1 MDEYI
6 GIMQKTP
13 LFKAMSAHEIEKAVE
28 YLSGRVMDYKKGTY
42 IFQYNEKIKNI
53 GLVLKGEV
61 RVEREDYYGNRSIIA
76 SISQGDIFG
85 EVYACLENTSLGVNV
100 LAVKDSKILMLNMDK
115 RKLEKGFNQEFYG
128 RLTENLI
135 SILAHKAYSLNRK
148 IEHIT
153 KRSTREK
160 LLSFFSEQAVLS
172 QSASF
177 DINFNRQE
185 LADYLCVDRSAMS
198 LELSK
203 MSKEGIIVYNKN
215 HFELLKHSCS

>member
-6 GIMQKTP
+6 GIIQKTP
-13 LFKAMSAHEIEKAVE
+13 LFKTMSAEETKKAVE
-28 YLSGRVMDYKKGTY
+28 YLKGRVLDYKKGTY
-42 IFQYNEKIKNI
+42 IFQCNEKIKNI
-53 GLVLKGEV
+53 GLVIKGEA

-76 SISQGDIFG
+76 SIGQGDIFG

-115 RKLEKGFNQEFYG
+115 AELEKGFNQKFYAHIIQ
-128 RLTENLI
+128 NLI
-135 SILAHKAYSLNRK
+135 SILAFKAYSLNRK

-172 QSASF
+172 QSSSF
-177 DINFNRQE
+177 NINFNRQE

-203 MSKEGIIVYNKN
+203 MSKDGIIAYNKN
-215 HFELLKHSCS
+215 HFELLKHS

>member
-6 GIMQKTP
+6 GIIQKTP
-13 LFKAMSAHEIEKAVE
+13 LFKTMSAEETKKAVE
-28 YLSGRVMDYKKGTY
+28 YLKGRVLDYKKGTY
-42 IFQYNEKIKNI
+42 IFQRSEKIKNI
-53 GLVLKGEV
+53 GLVIKGEA

-76 SISQGDIFG
+76 SIGQGDIFG

-115 RKLEKGFNQEFYG
+115 AELEKGFNQEFYAHIIQ
-128 RLTENLI
+128 NLI
-135 SILAHKAYSLNRK
+135 SILAFKAYSLNRK

-172 QSASF
+172 QSSSF

-203 MSKEGIIVYNKN
+203 MSKDGIIAYNKN
-215 HFELLKHSCS
+215 HFELLKHS